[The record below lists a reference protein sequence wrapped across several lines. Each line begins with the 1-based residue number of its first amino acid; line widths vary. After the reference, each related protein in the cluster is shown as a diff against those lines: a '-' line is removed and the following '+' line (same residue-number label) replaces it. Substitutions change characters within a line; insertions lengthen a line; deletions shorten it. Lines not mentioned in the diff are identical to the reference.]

1 MGHLNQIKHEIWLI
15 SKAEMSASVASIID
29 FGLSIG
35 LTEEKVLPYIWANL
49 IGVIS
54 GGITNCCLNYRYVFK
69 NTRRNKKSIAL
80 RYFMVWSGSLILN
93 GGGTDLITYLIG
105 ENYFII
111 VKCII
116 SIFVALLWNYPG
128 QRRFVFSYRYTDT
141 TEDNKDYSENDQDH
155 VITDSDTVR
164 KESEHTQEATDS
176 KPPENDNNPDNTRN
190 LKQEI

>member
-35 LTEEKVLPYIWANL
+35 LTEEKVLPYLWANL

-54 GGITNCCLNYRYVFK
+54 GGITNCCINYRYVFK

-80 RYFMVWSGSLILN
+80 RYFMVWSGSLVLN

-128 QRRFVFSYRYTDT
+128 QRRFVFSYRYTT
-141 TEDNKDYSENDQDH
+141 SKEYHKGPESASNH
-155 VITDSDTVR
+155 VISDSDTVR
-164 KESEHTQEATDS
+164 KESQNTQEITDY
-176 KPPENDNNPDNTRN
+176 KTAKRNNDPTNSRN

>member
-128 QRRFVFSYRYTDT
+128 QRKFVFSYRYTDSKEYHDDPEST
-141 TEDNKDYSENDQDH
+141 SNH
-155 VITDSDTVR
+155 VLSDSDTIR
-164 KESEHTQEATDS
+164 KESQNTQEITDS
-176 KPPENDNNPDNTRN
+176 KPAKRNNDPTNSRN

>member
-35 LTEEKVLPYIWANL
+35 LTEEKVLPYLWANL

-54 GGITNCCLNYRYVFK
+54 GGITNCCINYRYVFK

-80 RYFMVWSGSLILN
+80 RYFMVWSGSLVLN
-93 GGGTDLITYLIG
+93 GGGTDLVTYLIG

-111 VKCII
+111 DQVYYLVVCSSVMELSWTKEI
-116 SIFVALLWNYPG
+116 
-128 QRRFVFSYRYTDT
+128 RVFSYRNTQT
-141 TEDNKDYSENDQDH
+141 A
-155 VITDSDTVR
+155 R
-164 KESEHTQEATDS
+164 K
-176 KPPENDNNPDNTRN
+176 
-190 LKQEI
+190 

>member
-35 LTEEKVLPYIWANL
+35 LTEEKVLPYVWANL

-128 QRRFVFSYRYTDT
+128 QRRFVFSYRYTDLKEYHDDPEST
-141 TEDNKDYSENDQDH
+141 NNH
-155 VITDSDTVR
+155 VLSDSDTIRKESQNAQEITDSKTTKR
-164 KESEHTQEATDS
+164 N
-176 KPPENDNNPDNTRN
+176 NDPTNSRN

>member
-128 QRRFVFSYRYTDT
+128 QRRFVFSYRYTDLKEYHDDPEST
-141 TEDNKDYSENDQDH
+141 NNH
-155 VITDSDTVR
+155 VLSDSDTIR
-164 KESEHTQEATDS
+164 KESQNTQEITDS
-176 KPPENDNNPDNTRN
+176 KPAKRNNDPTNSRN